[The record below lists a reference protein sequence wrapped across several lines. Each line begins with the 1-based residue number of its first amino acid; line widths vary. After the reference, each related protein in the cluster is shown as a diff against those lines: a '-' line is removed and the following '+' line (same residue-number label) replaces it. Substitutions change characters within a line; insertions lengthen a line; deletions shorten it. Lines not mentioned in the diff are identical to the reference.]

1 MEERSFYMRLPHL
14 LAETL
19 LISGENKP
27 FDPKN
32 WVSRDYR
39 LNLVCQHPPGPH
51 RVGDGYHLRKSK
63 EWWTTVGPWLNHLIN
78 FLKFAVPM
86 GKAVGVVLD
95 AVDILP
101 DIKQIQANIDLL
113 EQIAQ
118 DLPEF
123 ASYDSMKDVDEQMQ
137 TDQYQRTIGPAL
149 RALHNF
155 LIEADPRQV
164 WGGLYKTPTPD
175 GNILWLC
182 DQHRQQY
189 IVRPLKLEA

>member
-1 MEERSFYMRLPHL
+1 ME
-14 LAETL
+14 AECPNTFFL
-19 LISGENKP
+19 MSGDNKP

-39 LNLVCQHPPGPH
+39 LYLVCQHPPGPH
-51 RVGDGYHLRKSK
+51 RVGDNYHLRKSK
-63 EWWTTVGPWLNHLIN
+63 EWWSTVGPWLNHLIN

-86 GKAVGVVLD
+86 GKAVGVVME
-95 AVDILP
+95 AVDLLP

-113 EQIAQ
+113 EQIAL
-118 DLPEF
+118 DLPEL
-123 ASYDSMKDVDEQMQ
+123 ATYDSMKDLHEQTQ
-137 TDQYQRTIGPAL
+137 TDQYQRIVGPAL

-155 LIEADPRQV
+155 LIEADPGQI

-182 DQHRQQY
+182 DKHRQQY
-189 IVRPLKLEA
+189 VVKPLKLDV